1 MCSVQTGLD
10 AGYMLII
17 CNADKNS
24 VSENVWMTLSKAL
37 SSFSLEFLWCPN
49 FILKLNAYS
58 LNIEY
63 KRYCLNNFI
72 KYLL

>member
-1 MCSVQTGLD
+1 MCSAQTGLD

-37 SSFSLEFLWCPN
+37 SSFSLEFLWCSN
-49 FILKLNAYS
+49 FILKLNAFKFS
-58 LNIEY
+58 LAIQNTNDTACSIG
-63 KRYCLNNFI
+63 
-72 KYLL
+72 